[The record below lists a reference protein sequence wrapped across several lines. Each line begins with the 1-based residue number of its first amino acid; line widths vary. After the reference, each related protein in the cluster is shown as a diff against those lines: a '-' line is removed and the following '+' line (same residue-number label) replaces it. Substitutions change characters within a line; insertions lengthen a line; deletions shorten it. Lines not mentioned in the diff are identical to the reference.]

1 MVFSMGFS
9 QESLADQV
17 RVLVKTASSEETI
30 VLKPEVTEHEFH
42 DLIPAAGA
50 PLLGFGG
57 YTWFTYW
64 GNEVVPYVKHRN
76 MENAWTCMKIIEHS
90 EFPCL
95 GYHRIIARD
104 FHTYVN
110 YCLFAAGERFLRLSF
125 MFGKVRDAGS
135 PVFRLQP
142 IGQQFGPWNTK
153 DTDYEFRVRAE
164 NVAGSSRDVISHC
177 RINASCPAPQHLTC
191 VSGHE
196 L

>member
-64 GNEVVPYVKHRN
+64 GNEIVPYVKHIN
-76 MENAWTCMKIIEHS
+76 MENA
-90 EFPCL
+90 
-95 GYHRIIARD
+95 
-104 FHTYVN
+104 
-110 YCLFAAGERFLRLSF
+110 
-125 MFGKVRDAGS
+125 
-135 PVFRLQP
+135 
-142 IGQQFGPWNTK
+142 
-153 DTDYEFRVRAE
+153 
-164 NVAGSSRDVISHC
+164 
-177 RINASCPAPQHLTC
+177 
-191 VSGHE
+191 
-196 L
+196 